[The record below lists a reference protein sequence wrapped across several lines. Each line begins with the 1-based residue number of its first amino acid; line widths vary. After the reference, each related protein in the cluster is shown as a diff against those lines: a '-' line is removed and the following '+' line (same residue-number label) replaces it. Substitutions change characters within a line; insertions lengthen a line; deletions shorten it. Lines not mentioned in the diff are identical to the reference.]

1 MVADNSAASIEDFVR
16 TNVKRGTTLLTDGH
30 ASYPGLTGY
39 RHDLRVVRNMA
50 GHIVLSRHRHACD
63 AGHGR
68 SPAPTASSVR
78 KPDGP
83 TQWDHL
89 SAASHV
95 VILYSPCIRYR
106 PGMAAANAS
115 DADGCRGGSRDRPP
129 RIHQAVAQTNLGQQ
143 RPDIACSYT
152 DMRGFATLVVAERQM
167 LGTVELYLSRVV
179 TWWRGCRAAE
189 PASCCLASSEPPC

>member
-1 MVADNSAASIEDFVR
+1 
-16 TNVKRGTTLLTDGH
+16 
-30 ASYPGLTGY
+30 
-39 RHDLRVVRNMA
+39 
-50 GHIVLSRHRHACD
+50 
-63 AGHGR
+63 
-68 SPAPTASSVR
+68 
-78 KPDGP
+78 
-83 TQWDHL
+83 
-89 SAASHV
+89 
-95 VILYSPCIRYR
+95 
-106 PGMAAANAS
+106 MAAANAS

-189 PASCCLASSEPPC
+189 PASRCLASSEPPC